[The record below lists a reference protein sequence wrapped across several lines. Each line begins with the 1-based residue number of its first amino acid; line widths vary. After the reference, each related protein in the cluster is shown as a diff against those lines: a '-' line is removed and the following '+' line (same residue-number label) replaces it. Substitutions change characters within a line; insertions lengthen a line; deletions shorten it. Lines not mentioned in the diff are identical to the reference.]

1 MVSGSTGGTAGE
13 KPRDRRTGLIF
24 LLSLLIAFSIWLLH
38 NLSLPYSV
46 FIEYA
51 VDVNTSMEGRAQ
63 RSESSDLLI
72 IRGKA
77 DGYYIL
83 RQRFGRPKVL
93 NVTVDPS
100 SLVQYPDREDL
111 FHVSCE
117 SIKGAIVEALGS
129 NVELEFIVTQ
139 SLDFVLPN
147 MEYRRV
153 PIIPKLSLAFRSQY
167 MQVGDISLN
176 PDSIDIYG
184 DARILGAI
192 DSVMTET
199 IAESNIDA
207 DLQGIVD
214 IIPIRNVTYS
224 DKNAYYYVRTE
235 RYIGESVELP
245 VYAAGLPEGKEMILR
260 TIDKDGNVL
269 RTYTPFA
276 GIDSERSLTYFSSI
290 FGDRGNGREV
300 VEVMMFLP
308 QINIIDTESGSIQ
321 SVAVDRSYMKWKRIF
336 GSMINMDMMNYYY
349 GATTTPEYIVAAYRH
364 LPLKE
369 IGKPGY
375 GTSIHVFDWDG
386 DFLYDIRVNEDI
398 GQMTYDSIH
407 NRLYC
412 LDVQGRVIRYDLS
425 EIL

>member
-1 MVSGSTGGTAGE
+1 MQWIVWVIVSSFRCMKIFLKVLIILIVVAIVSSCI
-13 KPRDRRTGLIF
+13 RTGIMKDVPVIYARPDKVVSVSVDTTLKCTFEEAMHCYDIQ
-24 LLSLLIAFSIWLLH
+24 IAGDSILVLYDQANDNDPYHFKAYSANTFEYLGAFVRKGRGPGEMIVPWISNASGRYLYCEDNQSPVAYMIDAVESVISGQACVKERFDVPSDVIYWLPL
-38 NLSLPYSV
+38 
-46 FIEYA
+46 
-51 VDVNTSMEGRAQ
+51 
-63 RSESSDLLI
+63 SES
-72 IRGKA
+72 
-77 DGYYIL
+77 
-83 RQRFGRPKVL
+83 
-93 NVTVDPS
+93 
-100 SLVQYPDREDL
+100 VQ
-111 FHVSCE
+111 
-117 SIKGAIVEALGS
+117 
-129 NVELEFIVTQ
+129 
-139 SLDFVLPN
+139 FV
-147 MEYRRV
+147 
-153 PIIPKLSLAFRSQY
+153 
-167 MQVGDISLN
+167 MQ
-176 PDSIDIYG
+176 
-184 DARILGAI
+184 
-192 DSVMTET
+192 T
-199 IAESNIDA
+199 
-207 DLQGIVD
+207 
-214 IIPIRNVTYS
+214 
-224 DKNAYYYVRTE
+224 
-235 RYIGESVELP
+235 
-245 VYAAGLPEGKEMILR
+245 EGKEMILR

>member
-1 MVSGSTGGTAGE
+1 MVSGSTGGTTGE

-139 SLDFVLPN
+139 SLDFVLPK

-167 MQVGDISLN
+167 IQVGDISLN

-245 VYAAGLPEGKEMILR
+245 VYAAGLPEGKEMIILPSTVTLTCR
-260 TIDKDGNVL
+260 RQFSGRDIMPEDFRLEVNYEDYLKSVDFKLIPELVSS
-269 RTYTPFA
+269 PA
-276 GIDSERSLTYFSSI
+276 SLLSYEISPKFVDCI
-290 FGDRGNGREV
+290 V
-300 VEVMMFLP
+300 
-308 QINIIDTESGSIQ
+308 IDTVTE
-321 SVAVDRSYMKWKRIF
+321 
-336 GSMINMDMMNYYY
+336 
-349 GATTTPEYIVAAYRH
+349 TE
-364 LPLKE
+364 
-369 IGKPGY
+369 
-375 GTSIHVFDWDG
+375 
-386 DFLYDIRVNEDI
+386 
-398 GQMTYDSIH
+398 
-407 NRLYC
+407 
-412 LDVQGRVIRYDLS
+412 
-425 EIL
+425 